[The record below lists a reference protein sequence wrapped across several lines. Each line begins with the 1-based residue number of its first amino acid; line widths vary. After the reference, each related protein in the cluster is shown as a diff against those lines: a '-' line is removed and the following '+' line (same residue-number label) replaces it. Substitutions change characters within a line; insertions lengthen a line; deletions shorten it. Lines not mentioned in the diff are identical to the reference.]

1 MTDILHRLM
10 SSAMDRLPSCLM
22 LTVLILMLYVQYF
35 IFLILWLLQYQTVI
49 FVFEGLVF
57 FFLLNFIKCEY
68 LFKEPKKRNK
78 FKLLDSGCEL
88 TTQMIIERIISHRYW
103 IADFEILTQA
113 HFTAQIE
120 TLKTD
125 FSNKLLFVENCYN
138 TEILF
143 FLSIQHLVSMDQYQC
158 KDATHESL

>member
-35 IFLILWLLQYQTVI
+35 IFLILWLQTNLL
-49 FVFEGLVF
+49 FLFLRGWF

-138 TEILF
+138 TEILL